1 MAESAKEIIQVNLED
16 EMRKSYLDYAMSV
29 IVGRALPDARDGLKP
44 VHRRVLFAMN
54 ELGAHSNK
62 PYYKSARIVGD
73 VIGKY
78 HPHGDQSVY
87 DTLVRMAQPFSLR
100 YLLVDGQ
107 GNFGSVDGDSAA
119 AMRYT
124 EARMSRLTHELMA
137 DIDKET
143 VDFQPNYDE
152 KELEPTV
159 MPTRFPNLLVNGSAG
174 IAVGMA
180 TNIPPHNLTETINA
194 CIALIDNP
202 QIDVDGLME
211 YIPGPDFPTAG
222 IVNGTSGIVAGYRT
236 GRGRVRMRAKAEI
249 EIQDNGREAIVVNEI
264 PYQVNKARLIEKIAE
279 LVKEKKLEGISE
291 LRDES
296 DKDGMRIYIEIKR
309 GEAADVVLNNL
320 YQQTQMESVFGINMV
335 ALVDGRPQ
343 LMNLKQM
350 LEAFVR
356 HRREVVTRRTIF
368 ELRKARARAHILEG
382 LTVALA
388 NIDEMIELIKTSAN
402 PTEARERMLAKRWDA
417 GLVGALLGAAGADAS
432 QPEDLPAGVGLL
444 ADGYQLTEVQ
454 ATQILEMRLHR
465 LTGLEQ
471 ERLTEEY
478 KQLLDAIAGL
488 IRILENPDVLL
499 QLIREELISIREEY
513 GDARRTEIRHSEED
527 LDILDLIAPEDV
539 VVTLSHAGY
548 AKRQPVSAYRAQRRG
563 GRGRSA
569 AATKEEDFIDQLWLV
584 NTHDTLLTFTSSG
597 KVFWLPVY
605 QLPEAGPNARGRPI
619 INWIPLENGERVQAV
634 LPVREYA
641 DGRYVFFATRNGM
654 VKKTPLSEFAFQLK
668 RGKVAINLDEGDA
681 LVGVALTDGERDVL
695 LFASNGKTVRFSER
709 PKDDEA
715 EDGAIDEGAGE
726 DNGDDDVVLAEAVE
740 DGDDARSPRRKSR
753 GGVKPTGRSSRG
765 VRGIRLAR
773 SEYVVSLIVAEPAEG
788 QDEDAEDVELA
799 LEVEADADA
808 EAVVRNG
815 DEPDAYILTATENG
829 YGKRTPLAEYPRKG
843 RGTQGVIGIQTSGRN
858 GKLVGAVLLSTKDEV
873 LLISDG
879 GTLVRTRA
887 SEISRVGRNTQGVTL
902 IRLSKGEKLQ
912 AVERLDGSL
921 VEEEP
926 AEPLVGEDGSI
937 EAVSELPPET

>member
-1 MAESAKEIIQVNLED
+1 MADTAKEIIPVNLED

-29 IVGRALPDARDGLKP
+29 IVGRALPDVRDGLKP

-107 GNFGSVDGDSAA
+107 GNFGSIDGDNAA

-124 EARMSRLTHELMA
+124 EARMAKLTHELMA

-180 TNIPPHNLTETINA
+180 TNIPPHNLSEVIDGL
-194 CIALIDNP
+194 IALIDDP
-202 QIDVDGLME
+202 GIDVDGLMQ

-222 IVNGTSGIVAGYRT
+222 IINGTAGILAGYRT
-236 GRGRVRMRAKAEI
+236 GRGRVRMRAKADI
-249 EIQDNGREAIVVNEI
+249 EVDDRTGREAIIVTEI

-296 DKDGMRIYIEIKR
+296 DKDGMRIYIEVKR
-309 GEAADVVLNNL
+309 GESAEVVLNNL
-320 YQQTQMESVFGINMV
+320 YAQTPMESVFGINMV

-343 LMNLKQM
+343 LLNLKQM

-368 ELRKARARAHILEG
+368 ELRKARNRAHILEG

-402 PTEARERMLAKRWDA
+402 PQEAKEKMLAKRWPP
-417 GLVGALLGAAGADAS
+417 GLVGSLLAAAGAES
-432 QPEDLPAGVGLL
+432 SRPEDLPQGVGFL
-444 ADGYQLTEVQ
+444 GGEYQLTDIQ
-454 ATQILEMRLHR
+454 AQQILEMRLHR

-471 ERLTEEY
+471 EKLTEEY
-478 KQLLDAIAGL
+478 KELLETIAGL

-499 QLIREELISIREEY
+499 QVIRDELLNVKAEF
-513 GDARRTEIRHSEED
+513 GDARRSEIRPSEED

-548 AKRQPVSAYRAQRRG
+548 AKRQPASAYRAQRRG
-563 GRGRSA
+563 GRGRNA
-569 AATKEEDFIDQLWLV
+569 AATKDEDFIDQLWLV
-584 NTHDTLLTFTSSG
+584 NTHDTLLTFTSRG
-597 KVFWLPVY
+597 KVFWLPVH

-619 INWIPLENGERVQAV
+619 VNWIPLEAGEKVQAV

-641 DGRYVFFATRNGM
+641 EGRYVFFATKNGT
-654 VKKTPLSEFAFQLK
+654 VKKTPLTEFAFKLA
-668 RGKVAINLDEGDA
+668 RGKIAINLDDGDA
-681 LVGVALTDGERDVL
+681 LIGASLTDGERDVM
-695 LFASNGKTVRFSER
+695 LFASNGRAVRFSET
-709 PKDDEA
+709 K
-715 EDGAIDEGAGE
+715 
-726 DNGDDDVVLAEAVE
+726 V
-740 DGDDARSPRRKSR
+740 RSM
-753 GGVKPTGRSSRG
+753 GRTATG
-765 VRGIRLAR
+765 VRGMRLVSPDAEETADDAAAGDEDAVAGNA
-773 SEYVVSLIVAEPAEG
+773 SGVEVVSL
-788 QDEDAEDVELA
+788 
-799 LEVEADADA
+799 
-808 EAVVRNG
+808 VVVDG
-815 DEPDAYILTATENG
+815 DGDILTASENG
-829 YGKRTPLAEYPRKG
+829 YGKRTPVADYPRKG
-843 RGTQGVIGIQTSGRN
+843 RGTQGVIALKTTERN
-858 GKLVGAVLLSTKDEV
+858 GRLVGAIQLSDHHEV

-887 SEISRVGRNTQGVTL
+887 AEISQVGRNTQGVTL
-902 IRLSKGEKLQ
+902 IRLGEGEVLQ
-912 AVERLDGSL
+912 ALERLDASL
-921 VEEEP
+921 DDEEE
-926 AEPLVGEDGSI
+926 AAAGDATET
-937 EAVSELPPET
+937 EAPRPEA